1 MVALL
6 LAVPAH
12 AESGVGSGG
21 AGVVPTP
28 GGEQPL
34 PPAPAA
40 PSGGSN
46 GSVPAATSP
55 AGTSPLRP
63 VLTLFNA
70 APATASSTG
79 SGAIVRFKIRDR
91 ARSVRVRLAFAN
103 LAGGTT
109 HRVNLGWR
117 RTRIVHTYAWS
128 GTKDGIAVTGGEY
141 RVRITARNPRGRR
154 AVRATTVHVAAAVP
168 QSSASHVFPVAG
180 PYSYG
185 GADARFGADR
195 HGHTHQGQDLA
206 AAEGTPVVA
215 PTAGLVTWRAYQAS
229 GAGYYLVL
237 DGDAVSYN
245 YVFMHLQRGSL
256 LVGKG
261 DRVAAGQRLAS
272 VGNTGRSFGAHLHFE
287 IWDGPWYAGG
297 RAIDPLPFLKSWE

>member
-1 MVALL
+1 
-6 LAVPAH
+6 
-12 AESGVGSGG
+12 
-21 AGVVPTP
+21 
-28 GGEQPL
+28 
-34 PPAPAA
+34 
-40 PSGGSN
+40 
-46 GSVPAATSP
+46 
-55 AGTSPLRP
+55 

-79 SGAIVRFKIRDR
+79 RGAIVRFRIRDR
-91 ARSVRVRLAFAN
+91 SRSVRVRLAFVS
-103 LAGGTT
+103 LAGGST
-109 HRVNLGWR
+109 HRVNLGRR
-117 RTRIVHTYAWS
+117 RTNIVHRFTWS
-128 GTKDGIAVTGGEY
+128 GTRDDAAVAGGDY

-154 AVRATTVHVAAAVP
+154 AVRGTTVQVAPAVPAAAG
-168 QSSASHVFPVAG
+168 SHVFPVAG
-180 PYSYG
+180 AYSFG
-185 GADARFGADR
+185 GADARFGAGR
-195 HGHTHQGQDLA
+195 SGHTHQGQDLA

-215 PTAGLVTWRAYQAS
+215 PNSGLVTWRAYQAE

-237 DGDAVSYN
+237 DGDGEPYN

-297 RAIDPLPFLKSWE
+297 HAIDPLPFLQAWE